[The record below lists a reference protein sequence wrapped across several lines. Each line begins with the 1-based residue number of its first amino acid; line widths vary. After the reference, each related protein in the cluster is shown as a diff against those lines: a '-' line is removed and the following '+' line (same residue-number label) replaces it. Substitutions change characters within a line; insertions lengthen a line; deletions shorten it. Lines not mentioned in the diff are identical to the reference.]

1 MQVMTPRT
9 SGGLENSFP
18 MLTYEPSHM
27 VPMPSWMQ
35 SMNVPLL
42 EFPVPDMPVPELS
55 VPEVLVPEVSQAPAT
70 TELPTVNVV
79 EQATPLML
87 VRPNLYA
94 KLEGLNGGGSI
105 YDRAVMKCTMGMLET
120 GELKLG
126 GTLCLRTSGNAGR
139 SLLHVREKLAKRGID
154 IKVKLF
160 MTRRYLTR
168 DRRGCSSWRQGL
180 AIHSMPH
187 AGKMSHLLRGLD
199 SRFMDL
205 SELMGKLVEKHSW
218 STLDLHH
225 DVNSL
230 HAHQSTAEE
239 LMNQLPFVTDVV
251 CTTGTGGTASGLR
264 KYLPAHVNVH
274 ARPAKPGEMDGI
286 TDVRCFSN
294 FCDASLLKGFATRF
308 FDKKECIDNQKEL
321 QAVYNIKA
329 GESSGAAYG
338 LAKDIL
344 KENPRAQVVF
354 ICPDGQASKDTLY
367 QSQISGVSNGEP

>member
-1 MQVMTPRT
+1 MQNMTQRT

-18 MLTYEPSHM
+18 MLTFEPSHM
-27 VPMPSWMQ
+27 VPMPNWMHN
-35 SMNVPLL
+35 MNVPLP
-42 EFPVPDMPVPELS
+42 EFPVQEMPMPEMPVPEIK
-55 VPEVLVPEVSQAPAT
+55 VPEVSQAPAT
-70 TELPTVNVV
+70 TQLPTVNVTT
-79 EQATPLML
+79 QATPLML

-94 KLEGLNGGGSI
+94 KLEGLNAGGSI

-120 GELKLG
+120 GELKPG
-126 GTLCLRTSGNAGR
+126 GTLCLHTSGNAGR
-139 SLLHVREKLAKRGID
+139 SLLEVQKKLAKSGID

-168 DRRGCSSWRQGL
+168 DRRGSSSWRQGL

-187 AGKMSHLLRGLD
+187 AGKMSQFLSGLA
-199 SRFMDL
+199 SRFMGL
-205 SELMGKLVEKHSW
+205 SELMENMVEKHSW
-218 STLDLHH
+218 STLDLHQ
-225 DVNSL
+225 DVNSM

-274 ARPAKPGEMDGI
+274 ARPAKGGEIDGI
-286 TDVRCFSN
+286 TDVRTFSN
-294 FCDASLLKGFATRF
+294 FCDTSLLKGFASNF
-308 FDKKECIDNQKEL
+308 FDKKTCIRDQKEL
-321 QAVYNIKA
+321 KVSYNIKA

-344 KENPRAQVVF
+344 KENPNAQVVF
-354 ICPDGQASKDTLY
+354 ICADGQTSKETLY
-367 QSQISGVSNGEP
+367 QSQITGVSSGEP